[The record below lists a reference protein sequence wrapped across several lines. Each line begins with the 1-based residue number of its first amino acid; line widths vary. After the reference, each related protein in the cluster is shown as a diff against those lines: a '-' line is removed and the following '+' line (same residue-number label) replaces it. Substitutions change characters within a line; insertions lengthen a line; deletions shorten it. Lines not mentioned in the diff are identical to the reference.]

1 MSTLPCVFAACVL
14 TGGDTYVR
22 LLRQV
27 PPKNEPFPGLACA
40 ICHGHIYFSKRTP
53 QMRRHCDVTFVR
65 RTMCSTSHA
74 GRTKNTSCFFFSS
87 SLNEMHAIKYHSDII
102 VEVGMFCCDSKL
114 WAKPPSRFR
123 TTTTMMMRHFSAG
136 TASSFCRFRLMAPY
150 GCNLPARQE
159 MNMWLLS
166 QLQRL
171 SYAGMFILV
180 IIILKPS
187 TLWLLHSST
196 RK

>member
-1 MSTLPCVFAACVL
+1 MGDTLCQLSVSSLHISLIFILYFFSSFSVEHVVQFVYLLSMSTLPCVFAACVL

-114 WAKPPSRFR
+114 
-123 TTTTMMMRHFSAG
+123 
-136 TASSFCRFRLMAPY
+136 
-150 GCNLPARQE
+150 
-159 MNMWLLS
+159 
-166 QLQRL
+166 
-171 SYAGMFILV
+171 
-180 IIILKPS
+180 
-187 TLWLLHSST
+187 
-196 RK
+196 